1 MIDYSYT
8 LYVEKTLSLAETMVV
23 KFDDVARAMNLAV
36 LSEYGMGSVD
46 EYDQTS
52 WKYYR
57 NISGN
62 YHFSDKDNQGNPK
75 IKVLSLDT
83 SEEIYFTK
91 ENLALHPATKNNYQY
106 GTRYY
111 KELLIQNPG
120 SELLI
125 LGILYPCDIDS
136 AVSAAD
142 GTILSYPKNL
152 IEDNEYRLLE
162 KLQRWAYDYLDRW
175 VNKQYSMSDNL
186 YVATYIGQF
195 FLHLTQA
202 IFAFRLEACKTNE
215 AHSFHVRHYLASH
228 NGLDVYFPEFTPHQ
242 ALWFYRNINYI
253 QRHAGKKETFDWLVE
268 NVFTHRGLPLYEYS
282 GAQDSSIMIYG
293 DGTNTRHLT
302 PEILFK
308 RKPVNDP
315 ARKNGRSM
323 HSLDMVTGLLDNLA
337 KGNPN
342 YHKDQL
348 EAIRSTLVHAPSAAL
363 TTKVLESQVADYSTS
378 SLYSLDE
385 ILMTHWLSFSSKGWY
400 TAYVSFSLPGTG
412 ESIKLT
418 PKEAVMVFLYA
429 MHRANW
435 MSEDNKD
442 YTELLNVPDVTLSR
456 AIRDT
461 PPSRSLIQANVD
473 KQYVSAEEIDTLLAS
488 AITPARIG
496 TNKDFYLFCTEIF
509 TKARE
514 QYLWYSSREK
524 YLSRGMAQRAVSL
537 MYTDEVVKFR
547 DADNKPIT
555 YVDLLYRTGLDIR
568 DYSRSMLYDLA
579 AAIYFKAV
587 GMEFSSSQ
595 DFRRAHLSMVK
606 VFTKLSSYS
615 ISLTDNSN
623 QTEIILLVNPTIR
636 LNDEQVYENQHHY
649 IDGAD
654 IEPFAIRNYE
664 KYEHE
669 VMHDGVVSSHI
680 EQRNAATTYVHDVR
694 LDIAQ
699 GATMMSL
706 WPQQVRSSLS
716 FSSSFNAQE
725 QIKALTVEQRLA
737 IREVT
742 L

>member
-23 KFDDVARAMNLAV
+23 KFDDIARSMNLAV

-46 EYDQTS
+46 EYDAYS

-62 YHFSDKDNQGNPK
+62 YHFSDLDSQGKPK

-91 ENLALHPATKNNYQY
+91 EELEKHPATKNSYQY

-120 SELLI
+120 NELLI
-125 LGILYPCDIDS
+125 LGVLYPCDVDT
-136 AVSAAD
+136 AVSAKD

-152 IEDNEYRLLE
+152 VEDNEYRLLE
-162 KLQRWAYDYLDRW
+162 KLQQWIYDYLDRW

-186 YVATYIGQF
+186 YVATYVGQF

-202 IFAFRLEACKTNE
+202 LFAFRLEACKTNE

-228 NGLDVYFPEFTPHQ
+228 NGLDAYFPELTPHQ
-242 ALWFYRNINYI
+242 ALFFYRNINYI
-253 QRHAGKKETFDWLVE
+253 QRHAGKKDTFDWLVD

-293 DGTNTRHLT
+293 DGTETRHLT
-302 PEILFK
+302 PEISFK
-308 RKPVNDP
+308 RKPVNEP

-323 HSLDMVTGLLDNLA
+323 HTLDMVTGLMDGLA
-337 KGNPN
+337 PGNPD
-342 YHKDQL
+342 YHSEQL
-348 EAIRSTLVHAPSAAL
+348 EVIRSTLVHAPSAAI

-385 ILMTHWLSFSSKGWY
+385 ILMSHWISFAAKGWY
-400 TAYVSFSLPGTG
+400 TAHVSFSLPGTG
-412 ESIKLT
+412 ESVKLT

-429 MHRANW
+429 MHKANW
-435 MSEDNKD
+435 MSESNEK
-442 YTELLNVPDVTLSR
+442 YTELVNVPDITLSR
-456 AIRDT
+456 AIRDN
-461 PPSRSLIQANVD
+461 PPERSFIEAVVD
-473 KQYVSAEEIDTLLAS
+473 KNY
-488 AITPARIG
+488 ITPQDIDALLLTTTVPTRIG
-496 TNKDFYLFCTEIF
+496 TNKDFYLFCSELF
-509 TKARE
+509 SKARQ
-514 QYLWYSSREK
+514 QYIWYSSKEK
-524 YLSRGMAQRAVSL
+524 YLSRGMAQRAVSVL
-537 MYTDEVVKFR
+537 YTDEVVKFR
-547 DADNKPIT
+547 DADNKPIS

-579 AAIYFKAV
+579 SAIYFKAV

-595 DFRRAHLSMVK
+595 DFRRAHTSMVRL
-606 VFTKLSSYS
+606 FTKLSSYS
-615 ISLTDNSN
+615 IALTDNSN
-623 QTEIILLVNPTIR
+623 QTEIIILVNPSIR
-636 LNDEQVYENQHHY
+636 LNDEKVYEKHHHY
-649 IDGAD
+649 IDSAD
-654 IEPFAIRNYE
+654 TELIRIRNSQ
-664 KYEHE
+664 KYQHD
-669 VMHDGVVSSHI
+669 VMHEGVVSSHV
-680 EQRNAATTYVHDVR
+680 EQSNAATTYVQDVG
-694 LDIAQ
+694 LNITQ
-699 GATMMSL
+699 STTMLSL
-706 WPQQVRSSLS
+706 WPQQMRSSLS
-716 FSSSFNAQE
+716 FASTFNSEQ
-725 QIKALTVEQRLA
+725 QIKSLTVEQRMA

>member
-8 LYVEKTLSLAETMVV
+8 LYVEKTLSLAETMVI
-23 KFDDVARAMNLAV
+23 KFDDAARAMNLAV

-46 EYDQTS
+46 EYDPFS
-52 WKYYR
+52 WKYYL
-57 NISGN
+57 NISGD
-62 YHFSDKDNQGNPK
+62 YHFSDEDSNGNPK
-75 IKVLSLDT
+75 IKVVSLDT

-125 LGILYPCDIDS
+125 LGILYPCNIDD
-136 AVSAAD
+136 AVKSID

-152 IEDNEYRLLE
+152 VEDNEYRLIE
-162 KLQRWAYDYLDRW
+162 KLQQWTYDYMDRW

-186 YVATYIGQF
+186 YVATYIGQL

-215 AHSFHVRHYLASH
+215 VHSFHVRHYLASH
-228 NGLDVYFPEFTPHQ
+228 NGLDAYFQELTPHQ
-242 ALWFYRNINYI
+242 ALWFYRNINHI

-268 NVFTHRGLPLYEYS
+268 NIFTHRGLPLYEYS

-293 DGTNTRHLT
+293 DGTDTRHLT

-308 RKPVNDP
+308 RKPVNEP

-323 HSLDMVTGLLDNLA
+323 HTLDMVTGLMDNLA
-337 KGNPN
+337 VGNPT

-348 EAIRSTLVHAPSAAL
+348 EAMRSTLVHAPSAAL

-385 ILMTHWLSFSSKGWY
+385 TLMSHWLSFSSKGWY
-400 TAYVSFSLPGTG
+400 TAYVTFSLPGTG

-429 MHRANW
+429 MHKANW
-435 MSEDNKD
+435 MAEGNTN

-456 AIRDT
+456 AIRDN
-461 PPSRSLIQANVD
+461 PPSRAAIESVVD
-473 KQYVSAEEIDTLLAS
+473 KQYVSTSQIDALLS
-488 AITPARIG
+488 TVITPTRIG
-496 TNKDFYLFCTEIF
+496 TNKDFYLFCAEIF
-509 TKARE
+509 SKSRE
-514 QYLWYSSREK
+514 QYLWYSSMEK

-537 MYTDEVVKFR
+537 LYTDEVVKFR
-547 DADNKPIT
+547 DTDNKPIT

-595 DFRRAHLSMVK
+595 DFRRAHQSMVK
-606 VFTKLSSYS
+606 LFTKLSSYS

-636 LNDEQVYENQHHY
+636 LNDEKVYENQHHY
-649 IDGAD
+649 IDGSV
-654 IEPFAIRNYE
+654 IEPITIRSSQ

-669 VMHDGVVSSHI
+669 VMHEGVVSSHV
-680 EQRNAATTYVHDVR
+680 EQSNAATTYTQDVS
-694 LDIAQ
+694 LNVTQ
-699 GATMMSL
+699 STTMLSL
-706 WPQQVRSSLS
+706 WPQQIRSTLSLT
-716 FSSSFNAQE
+716 SSFDTVA
-725 QIKALTVEQRLA
+725 QIKALTTEQRMA
-737 IREVT
+737 IRDVV